1 MFNAV
6 QDYTLSILPS
16 KKKRSQSGWLS
27 FNAVCCH
34 HNGDNTD
41 TRGRGGVITN
51 PDGGVSYHCF
61 NCGFKTGYQPGRP
74 LSFKYRKFLSWLG
87 ADVNEIQ
94 RLVVEA
100 LRIKDLIQPEDIKAV
115 VEEEITFTARK
126 LPDEA
131 LSFMALVEF
140 YELADSLD
148 YPQGFKHAVDYVY
161 QRKIDMQRYE
171 FYWTP
176 EVEYKLSH
184 RVIIPFKYKGDTV
197 GYTARAFSDGI
208 KPKYHSDHPA
218 HFVFNLDQQ
227 RSDSKFVIV
236 CEGPFDAMSVDGVS
250 TQTNDIS
257 EQQAELIESLGREVI
272 VVPDFDKQVNKH
284 GKIVWPGEN
293 LIAKAIEYGWSVS
306 FPTWAETCKDVN
318 EAIIKY
324 GKLFTFYNIL
334 KQKESNQLKIKL
346 MAKQFTNV

>member
-1 MFNAV
+1 MFNSV
-6 QDYTLSILPS
+6 QDYTLGILPA

-34 HNGDNTD
+34 HNGDNVD

-51 PDGGVSYHCF
+51 PDGGVSYNCF

-74 LSFKYRKFLSWLG
+74 LSFKYRKFLNWLG
-87 ADVNEIQ
+87 ADVNEVQ

-100 LRIKDLIQPEDIKAV
+100 LRIKDLIQPEDIKPV

-126 LPDEA
+126 LPAEA

-184 RVIIPFKYKGDTV
+184 RVIIPFKYKGEIV
-197 GYTARAFSDGI
+197 GYTARASNDDV

-218 HFVFNLDQQ
+218 HFVFNLDEQKP
-227 RSDSKFVIV
+227 DSKFVIV

-272 VVPDFDKQVNKH
+272 VVPDFDKHVNKQ
-284 GKIVWPGEN
+284 GKEVWPGQQTIN
-293 LIAKAIEYGWSVS
+293 RAIEYGWSVS
-306 FPTWAETCKDVN
+306 FPIWKDTAKDINHAVQL
-318 EAIIKY
+318 Y
-324 GKLFTFYNIL
+324 GKLFVMKAIL
-334 KQKESNQLKIKL
+334 DARESNPLKIKL
-346 MAKQFTNV
+346 LGNKI

>member
-1 MFNAV
+1 MFNSV
-6 QDYTLSILPS
+6 QDYTLSILPA

-34 HNGDNTD
+34 HNGDSAD

-61 NCGFKTGYQPGRP
+61 NCGFKTGYQSGRP

-100 LRIKDLIQPEDIKAV
+100 LRIKDLIQPEDIKPV

-131 LSFMALVEF
+131 SSFMALVEF
-140 YELADSLD
+140 YELADRLD

-184 RVIIPFKYKGDTV
+184 RVIIPFKYKGEVV
-197 GYTARAFSDGI
+197 GYTARASNDDV

-218 HFVFNLDQQ
+218 HFVFNLDEQNP
-227 RSDSKFVIV
+227 DSKFVIV

-272 VVPDFDKQVNKH
+272 VVPDFDKHVNKQ
-284 GKIVWPGEN
+284 GKEVWPGQQTIN
-293 LIAKAIEYGWSVS
+293 RAIEYGWSVS
-306 FPTWAETCKDVN
+306 FPVWKDTAKDINHAVQL
-318 EAIIKY
+318 Y
-324 GKLFTFYNIL
+324 GKLFVLKSIL
-334 KQKESNQLKIKL
+334 DGVESNPIKIQLITKK
-346 MAKQFTNV
+346 K

>member
-1 MFNAV
+1 MFNSV
-6 QDYTLSILPS
+6 QDYTLSILPA

-34 HNGDNTD
+34 HNGDNVD

-100 LRIKDLIQPEDIKAV
+100 LRIKDLVDPRDVKPV
-115 VEEEITFTARK
+115 VEEEITFVARK
-126 LPDEA
+126 LPGEA
-131 LSFMALVEF
+131 LSFMALAEF
-140 YELADSLD
+140 YELADKNFPKPFVD
-148 YPQGFKHAVDYVY
+148 AVSYVSD
-161 QRKIDMQRYE
+161 RKIDLRKYE

-184 RVIIPFKYKGDTV
+184 RVIVPFKYKDSIV

-218 HFVFNLDQQ
+218 HFVFNLNEQKL
-227 RSDSKFVIV
+227 DSKFVIV

-272 VVPDFDKQVNKH
+272 VVPDFDKHVNKQ
-284 GKIVWPGEN
+284 GKEVWPGQQTIN
-293 LIAKAIEYGWSVS
+293 RAIEYGWSVS
-306 FPTWAETCKDVN
+306 FPVWKDTAKDINHAVQL
-318 EAIIKY
+318 Y
-324 GKLFTFYNIL
+324 GKLFVMKAIL
-334 KQKESNQLKIKL
+334 DARESNPLKIKL
-346 MAKQFTNV
+346 LANKI